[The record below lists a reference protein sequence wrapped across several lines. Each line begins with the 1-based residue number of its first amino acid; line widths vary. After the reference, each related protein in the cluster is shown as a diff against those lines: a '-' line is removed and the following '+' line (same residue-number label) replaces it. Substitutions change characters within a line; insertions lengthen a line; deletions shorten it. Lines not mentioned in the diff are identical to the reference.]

1 MADEEDRLR
10 AVRQRISNVQ
20 TKHARAEVEKEN
32 ALERT
37 RQAKLVLKNE
47 FGVTTTAE
55 AKAKRAELEAEYERE
70 IAAAEAA
77 LAEAGA

>member
-10 AVRQRISNVQ
+10 AIRQRISNVA

-37 RQAKLVLKNE
+37 RAAKATLQKE
-47 FGVTTTAE
+47 YGVKTTAD
-55 AKAKRAELEAEYERE
+55 AQRKREELLSEYERE
-70 IAAAEAA
+70 IAEAEAA
-77 LAEAGA
+77 LTEAGA